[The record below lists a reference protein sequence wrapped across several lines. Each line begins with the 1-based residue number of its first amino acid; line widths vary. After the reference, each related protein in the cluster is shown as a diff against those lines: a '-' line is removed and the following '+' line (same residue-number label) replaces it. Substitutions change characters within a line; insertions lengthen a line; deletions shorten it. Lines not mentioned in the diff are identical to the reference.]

1 MNPFA
6 LARLRAWMEN
16 QGFERF
22 FVQQP
27 ENFSWLTGGGDNTV
41 VAFRPVAAWLEV
53 TPETVRLHASKIE
66 AGRLL
71 DEEAPGLE
79 VLRYPWYSPPTP
91 QGQSDLEH
99 DLTTLRLV
107 LSPAEQERYRALGRE
122 AAMALGESL
131 RFADPGWSEYDLAGA
146 ISEELLSKGIQ
157 PLVLLVAGE
166 ERLFRYR
173 HPIPTRRP
181 LGRLFMG
188 VICGRRHGLFA
199 NVSRLRSFGHLEARS
214 LNEQICQV
222 EAAALEASQPG
233 ATLGEVLEQI
243 RSAYQRIGRAEE
255 FENHHQGGL
264 TGYRSREVLAR
275 PGNPTKLE
283 VGMAL
288 AWNPSLPGAK
298 VEDTFLIT
306 EHGLENLTQ
315 DPQWPMMQVAGRLR
329 PMVLEG

>member
-1 MNPFA
+1 MNTTA
-6 LARLRAWMEN
+6 LARLRSWMRT
-16 QGFERF
+16 QGFGRF

-27 ENFSWLTGGGDNTV
+27 ENFAWLTGGGDNTV
-41 VAFRPVAAWLEV
+41 VSFRPVAAWLEI
-53 TPETVRLHASKIE
+53 TADAVRLHASQIE

-71 DEEAPGLE
+71 DEEVWGIE
-79 VLRYPWYSPPTP
+79 VVRYPWYSPPSSEGP
-91 QGQSDLEH
+91 NDAEH
-99 DLTTLRLV
+99 DLTPLRLV
-107 LSPAEQERYRALGRE
+107 LSKEEQDRYRALGLD
-122 AAMALGESL
+122 AATALGESI
-131 RFADPGWSEYDLAGA
+131 RFADAGWSEYDLAGA
-146 ISEELLSKGIQ
+146 IAEELWSKGIQ

-173 HPIPTRRP
+173 HPIPKQRP

-188 VICGRRHGLFA
+188 VVCGRRHGLIA
-199 NVSRLRSFGHLEARS
+199 NVSRLRSFGHPEAKS

-222 EAAALEASQPG
+222 EAAALNASQPG
-233 ATLGEVLEQI
+233 ATLGEVLEKI
-243 RSAYQRIGRAEE
+243 RAGYGAIGRSSE

-275 PGNPTKLE
+275 PGNPTRLE

-306 EHGLENLTQ
+306 EVGLENITA
-315 DPQWPMMQVAGRLR
+315 DPQWPMTRIEGRLR
-329 PMVLEG
+329 PLVYEG